1 MRTQGSAPST
11 SGMISRF
18 NRDTVWLATGVLGT
32 VIFAAVMVAVQE
44 CQRKATEAERD
55 LLLNANPATVASVV
69 ANTSNADSKM
79 TPVPG
84 SSVDHA
90 FIETPP
96 REIPSSQPESAA
108 STPVLAL
115 TPENRNDAQ
124 ANPDAGP
131 LADRQDSARAI
142 GPNARNASN
151 RSSAASRYGDVKR
164 RLIELWHQSLA
175 KSEKSRSWTAFSN
188 LNRGERKKAAY
199 TAETNH

>member
-1 MRTQGSAPST
+1 
-11 SGMISRF
+11 MIRRF

-55 LLLNANPATVASVV
+55 LLLNANPATVAGVV
-69 ANTSNADSKM
+69 ANTSNADGKM
-79 TPVPG
+79 TPGPG

-90 FIETPP
+90 FTETPP
-96 REIPSSQPESAA
+96 QEIPSSQTEPAA

-115 TPENRNDAQ
+115 IPENRNDAQ

-142 GPNARNASN
+142 GPKARNVRN
-151 RSSAASRYGDVKR
+151 RSSVAFGSVDVKR

-175 KSEKSRSWTAFSN
+175 KSEESRSWTAFSN
-188 LNRGERKKAAY
+188 LNRRVRKKAAY
-199 TAETNH
+199 TAEADH

>member
-1 MRTQGSAPST
+1 
-11 SGMISRF
+11 MISRF

-142 GPNARNASN
+142 GPKARNVRN
-151 RSSAASRYGDVKR
+151 RSSVAFGSVDVKR

-175 KSEKSRSWTAFSN
+175 KSEKSRSWTGFSN
-188 LNRGERKKAAY
+188 LNRGVRKKAAY
-199 TAETNH
+199 TAETSH

>member
-1 MRTQGSAPST
+1 
-11 SGMISRF
+11 MISRF

-55 LLLNANPATVASVV
+55 LLLNANPATVAGVG
-69 ANTSNADSKM
+69 ANTSNADGKM
-79 TPVPG
+79 TPGPG

-90 FIETPP
+90 FTETPP
-96 REIPSSQPESAA
+96 QEIPSSQMEPEA

-115 TPENRNDAQ
+115 IPENRNDAQ

-142 GPNARNASN
+142 GPKARNASN
-151 RSSAASRYGDVKR
+151 RSSAASRSSDVKR

-188 LNRGERKKAAY
+188 LNRGARKKAAY